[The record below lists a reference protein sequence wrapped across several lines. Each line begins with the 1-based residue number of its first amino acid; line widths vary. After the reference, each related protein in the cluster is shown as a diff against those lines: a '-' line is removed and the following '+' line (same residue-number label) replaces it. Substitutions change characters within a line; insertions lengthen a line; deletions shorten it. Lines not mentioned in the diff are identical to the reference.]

1 MSTAPW
7 QPVPP
12 QLPKRRRGD
21 VIVLAVLLIAA
32 LIAGLMLWWFLSLS
46 DKPAKKPSGTTS
58 TATST
63 STTSSPIT
71 TTSTHEV
78 TTTRTET
85 VTVPVAV
92 PTPTLEL
99 PRKPDSSI
107 AQQNTVGS
115 SYITSAPP
123 GTSIIVV
130 ASLPKSDISRGSAL
144 VQASELTTNSALP
157 FQVVDSDTVGGLN
170 PGYYAISAFV
180 PAGATAESTCAMVG
194 RPLGGT
200 CYGRIIGG

>member
-1 MSTAPW
+1 MSTASW
-7 QPVPP
+7 QPSPP
-12 QLPKRRRGD
+12 QTPKRRRGD
-21 VIVLAVLLIAA
+21 LAVLTVLLVAA
-32 LIAGLMLWWFLSLS
+32 LIAGLLLWWFLSPS
-46 DKPAKKPSGTTS
+46 DKPAKKPS
-58 TATST
+58 TATNTMTST
-63 STTSSPIT
+63 STTSSPAT
-71 TTSTHEV
+71 TTSTHAV

-123 GTSIIVV
+123 GTSIIVI
-130 ASLPKSDISRGSAL
+130 ASLPKSDVSRGSAL
-144 VQASELTTNSALP
+144 VQASELTTNAALT
-157 FQVVDSDTVGGLN
+157 FHVVDSDTVGGLN

-180 PAGATAESTCAMVG
+180 PIDATAESTCAMIG

-200 CYGRIIGG
+200 CYGRIIGR